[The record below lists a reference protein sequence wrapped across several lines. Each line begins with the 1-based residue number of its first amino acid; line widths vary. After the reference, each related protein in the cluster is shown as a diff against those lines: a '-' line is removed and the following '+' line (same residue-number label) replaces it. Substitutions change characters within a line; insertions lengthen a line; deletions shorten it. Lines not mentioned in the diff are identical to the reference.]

1 MTTATHRKRYTLAE
15 REQYLSR
22 FDGSGLSAKAFAEGE
37 GLKYPTFAYWLKA
50 RRESSR
56 PQSFVELQIEEPVA
70 GSASRSIELF
80 LPSGA
85 SLRASDAASAAALLR
100 ELGLAC

>member
-1 MTTATHRKRYTLAE
+1 MDTTPRKRYTRAE
-15 REQYLSR
+15 RDDYLER
-22 FDGSGLSAKAFAEGE
+22 FDQSGMSAKRFASEV

-50 RRESSR
+50 RREAAK
-56 PQSFVELQIEEPVA
+56 PQSFVELEIDKPRP
-70 GSASRSIELF
+70 GDASSIEIF

-85 SLRASDAASAAALLR
+85 SLRAFDAASAASLLR